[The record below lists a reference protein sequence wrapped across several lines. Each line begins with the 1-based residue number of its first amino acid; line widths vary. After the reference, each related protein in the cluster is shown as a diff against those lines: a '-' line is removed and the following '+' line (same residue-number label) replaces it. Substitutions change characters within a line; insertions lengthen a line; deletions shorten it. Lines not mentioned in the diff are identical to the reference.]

1 MKLKKVKVASLVP
14 VEKNCRRH
22 SPKQIAELVRSI
34 KAFGQTRPFVIDEK
48 GVVLIGNGM
57 LAAMQSAGIEDAEA
71 YVVQGWSEAQKRK
84 LMLSDNKCYE
94 LGSSDIDAIFDTLKE
109 LGAGS
114 DFDVPGFE
122 EESLRRLCDSVC
134 EEAFVPPKLSTYTAP
149 QSAAAKSYEKQAPA
163 QIPVTGIP
171 ESAPIEAQPE
181 PAPVIVHPASGEAD
195 YIICPHCGG
204 RIPRS

>member
-14 VEKNCRRH
+14 VNKNCRRH
-22 SPKQIAELVRSI
+22 PPKQIAELTRSL
-34 KAFGQTRPFVIDEK
+34 KVFGQTRPFVIDEK

-57 LAAMQSAGIEDAEA
+57 LAAMQAAGIEEAEA

-94 LGSSDIDAIFDTLKE
+94 LGSLDIDAVFDTLKE
-109 LGAGS
+109 LGAGN

-122 EESLRRLCDSVC
+122 EESIRMLCDSVC
-134 EEAFVPPKLSTYTAP
+134 SEAFDPVKLSGYAA
-149 QSAAAKSYEKQAPA
+149 QQAAAAKAYEKQTSA
-163 QIPVTGIP
+163 QVPVAGIP

-181 PAPVIVHPASGEAD
+181 PAPVIVHPVSGEAD

-204 RIPRS
+204 RVPRS